1 MQPLQEFDMS
11 AIHHLSQRGN
21 GLVTQARQALGSGTS
36 HLPTWLEAG
45 AVMAV
50 AKTGLRAT
58 TTLARRNPGVMIAL
72 GVVGAG
78 LLAYRFYR
86 KRTNGHA
93 AHAGNGA
100 LLDGNGR
107 GSDEIVVEVVEDAR
121 PKKAGKAKGTS
132 GARAKSRSK

>member
-1 MQPLQEFDMS
+1 MQSPQEFDMNAMHS
-11 AIHHLSQRGN
+11 LSQRGT
-21 GLVTQARQALGSGTS
+21 GLVSQARRSIGSSVS

-58 TTLARRNPGVMIAL
+58 TTLARRHPGVMIAL

-86 KRTNGHA
+86 KRANGHA
-93 AHAGNGA
+93 VHAGNGA
-100 LLDGNGR
+100 LLDDHER
-107 GSDEIVVEVVEDAR
+107 GSDELVVEVIDDAR

>member
-1 MQPLQEFDMS
+1 MS
-11 AIHHLSQRGN
+11 AIHDLSQRGT
-21 GLVTQARQALGSGTS
+21 GLVSQARQAIGSGTS

-45 AVMAV
+45 AVMGI

-58 TTLARRNPGVMIAL
+58 TTLARRNPGVAIAL

-100 LLDGNGR
+100 LLDGKGR
-107 GSDEIVVEVVEDAR
+107 DSDERVVEAVEDSR
-121 PKKAGKAKGTS
+121 PKKAGKTK
-132 GARAKSRSK
+132 RASAEKSRSK

>member
-1 MQPLQEFDMS
+1 MNAMHS
-11 AIHHLSQRGN
+11 LSQRGTD
-21 GLVTQARQALGSGTS
+21 LVNQARHSLGSGVS
-36 HLPTWLEAG
+36 HLPAWLEAG
-45 AVMAV
+45 AVMGV

-58 TTLARRNPGVMIAL
+58 TTLARRHPGVMIAL

-93 AHAGNGA
+93 THAGNGA

-107 GSDEIVVEVVEDAR
+107 GSDELVVEVIEDAR
-121 PKKAGKAKGTS
+121 PKKKAGKAKGTS
-132 GARAKSRSK
+132 ETRAKSRSK

>member
-11 AIHHLSQRGN
+11 AIHHFSQRGN
-21 GLVTQARQALGSGTS
+21 GLVTQARQALGSGAS

-58 TTLARRNPGVMIAL
+58 TTLARRNPGIAIAL

-93 AHAGNGA
+93 AQAGNGA

-107 GSDEIVVEVVEDAR
+107 DSDELVVEVIEDVR

-132 GARAKSRSK
+132 DARAKSRSK

>member
-1 MQPLQEFDMS
+1 MQSPQEFDMNAMHS
-11 AIHHLSQRGN
+11 LSQRDT
-21 GLVTQARQALGSGTS
+21 GLVSQARRSIGSSVS

-58 TTLARRNPGVMIAL
+58 TTLARRHPGVMIAL

-93 AHAGNGA
+93 VHAGNGA
-100 LLDGNGR
+100 LLDDHGR
-107 GSDEIVVEVVEDAR
+107 GSDELVVEVIDDAR

>member
-1 MQPLQEFDMS
+1 MNAMHS
-11 AIHHLSQRGN
+11 LSQRGN
-21 GLVTQARQALGSGTS
+21 GLVTQARQALGSGAS

-58 TTLARRNPGVMIAL
+58 TTLARRNPGIAIAL

-93 AHAGNGA
+93 AQAGNGA

-107 GSDEIVVEVVEDAR
+107 DSDELVVEVIEDVR
-121 PKKAGKAKGTS
+121 PKKAGKTKGTS
-132 GARAKSRSK
+132 AARAKSGSK

>member
-1 MQPLQEFDMS
+1 MQPPQEFDMN
-11 AIHHLSQRGN
+11 AIRHLSQRGN
-21 GLVTQARQALGSGTS
+21 GLVTQARHALDSGAS
-36 HLPTWLEAG
+36 RLPAWLEAG
-45 AVMAV
+45 AVMGI

-58 TTLARRNPGVMIAL
+58 TTLARRNPGIAIAL

-93 AHAGNGA
+93 VHAGNGA

-107 GSDEIVVEVVEDAR
+107 GSDELVVEVVEDAR
-121 PKKAGKAKGTS
+121 PKKAGKAKDTS